1 MALMSQPYTRKLV
14 PRPGA
19 VSGRLETGP
28 SFTADECIL
37 RPVTIPWR
45 FAPEGFIVGNALANG
60 LTRSSLK
67 IV

>member
-1 MALMSQPYTRKLV
+1 VALISQPYTKAGPA
-14 PRPGA
+14 PRR
-19 VSGRLETGP
+19 SFRRLETGP

-45 FAPEGFIVGNALANG
+45 SAPEGFIGGNALANG